1 MSDEVAASALR
12 ARERWR
18 VAAGPGFGPRLLGT
32 LPRVP
37 AGAALVVT
45 AAERLTAAEAV
56 ALSRACARRVL
67 LLELDASAVP
77 RLDVARLVLASGA
90 TAVLVRAELPQAAA
104 AFARVIAR
112 GLDAACVGLVVRVGP
127 EDADVLAVAAAA
139 ATAAGVGYVELH
151 PLPGATADADV
162 LAALAAVLPTLPATW
177 CFAAGWPRGLLPADA
192 AEVPALGP
200 VPAWLAS
207 LPRGALEV
215 STKSPTGSPRW
226 TEATEWIAIE
236 LGLRRVWRLDLEP
249 ARCAEL
255 ERSAAEHGIRVRR
268 GAAVAMD
275 DAGLWH
281 EYEPDRV
288 LLYLGRDLADLTRA
302 DALER
307 ATLRV
312 KAAHAAGRR
321 EHEPTDLAA
330 TNDREMAALLGYPR
344 CCTDAFVAG
353 HQGWTSNDAATL
365 AEVAYFAL
373 RAARATEA
381 AGGLADRRLDFTSP
395 LAGATAARHYPCR
408 LDCPETL
415 AIVAAIDAAAWG
427 RDPARQAR
435 DVAVRADATLL
446 FASGGALPLQGTLV
460 DGVLHD
466 PAPLHGPSAW
476 APHDRALR
484 EVLGSWLADAAAI
497 RPTHPARGP
506 GGVCRRRRDGTED
519 ALTLP
524 GGFPGSTQHPDFP
537 RLLWF
542 APRAPE
548 AAAPHDVG

>member
-1 MSDEVAASALR
+1 MSRSVATNPLR
-12 ARERWR
+12 TRERWR
-18 VAAGPGFGPRLLGT
+18 IAAGAGFGPRLLAT

-37 AGAALVVT
+37 ADAAIVVT
-45 AAERLTAAEAV
+45 AAERLRAAEAA
-56 ALSRACARRVL
+56 ALARACGGRTL
-67 LLELDASAVP
+67 LLELDAAWLA
-77 RLDVARLVLASGA
+77 RLDLARLLRACGA
-90 TAVLVRAELPQAAA
+90 AAVLIRAELDRAADA
-104 AFARVIAR
+104 LARARAR
-112 GLDAACVGLVVRVGP
+112 GLAGARVGLVVRAGP
-127 EDADVLAVAAAA
+127 ADAPALAAAA
-139 ATAAGVGYVELH
+139 EALAGAAHVELH
-151 PLPGATADADV
+151 PAPAAAETRIEASDLD
-162 LAALAAVLPTLPATW
+162 ALAATLPTLPPAW
-177 CFAAGWPRGLLPADA
+177 CFASAWPRGLLPAEA
-192 AEVPALGP
+192 AEVPSEANP
-200 VPAWLAS
+200 PAWLAA
-207 LPRGALEV
+207 LPQATPRAA
-215 STKSPTGSPRW
+215 STERSSGTPRW

-249 ARCAEL
+249 ALCDDLERCA
-255 ERSAAEHGIRVRR
+255 AANGIAVRR

-281 EYEPDRV
+281 QQNPDRV
-288 LLYLGRDLADLTRA
+288 LLYLGRDPVDLARA

-307 ATLRV
+307 DTL
-312 KAAHAAGRR
+312 G
-321 EHEPTDLAA
+321 LAA
-330 TNDREMAALLGYPR
+330 RRGDHGGVDPAADNDREMAALLGYPR
-344 CCTDAFVAG
+344 CCTEAFVAG
-353 HQGWTSNDAATL
+353 HQLWTASDASQL
-365 AEVAYFAL
+365 AEVAFFAL
-373 RAARATEA
+373 RAARATESA
-381 AGGLADRRLDFTSP
+381 AGRADRRLDFTSP

-427 RDPARQAR
+427 RDSYRQAR
-435 DVAVRADATLL
+435 DEVVRADATLL
-446 FASGGALPLQGTLV
+446 FASGGALPLRGTLV

-466 PAPLHGPSAW
+466 PAPLHGPIAW